1 MKPIRI
7 LTRSLRDSIKS
18 FIRNFSLSL
27 ASIMCVIITLLLV
40 SIAIVFSANI
50 NESISNIEGELSIIV
65 YLDKEITEK
74 RIEELKKEF
83 SNLDEVREVTFKSKE
98 EWKTEMSETDETFD
112 TVLTYLDENPLS
124 DSFSITVY
132 ESKQINEIANYI
144 SETNDVDT
152 VKYGEGMVDSLIST
166 FEIVKNITI
175 IIVVALIIVTV
186 FLIGNTIK
194 LTIFSRRNEIEIM
207 RLVGA
212 SNIAIK
218 IPFVF
223 EGLIVGI
230 VGSIIPI
237 SISVYGY
244 IMFYNYFE
252 GVLFTNMIKLIPP
265 FNFVIYLGVLL
276 LIIGAVVGV
285 LGSYRAVRKYLK
297 V

>member
-7 LTRSLRDSIKS
+7 LTRSLRDSLKS